1 MVECMDLGLRT
12 STLCATFKKSM
23 HAELIPRSGPACH
36 RACSGGDALA
46 SPSRTSAWVQHS
58 CGGAQPGTPDAV
70 AAAPAAQGWLSVGDA
85 LVLYTAGHGASTT
98 ALP

>member
-1 MVECMDLGLRT
+1 MLPQ
-12 STLCATFKKSM
+12 A
-23 HAELIPRSGPACH
+23 
-36 RACSGGDALA
+36 ALA
-46 SPSRTSAWVQHS
+46 PGSNTAAAA
-58 CGGAQPGTPDAV
+58 AQPGTPDAA